1 MAVGQVGL
9 VGLFKQELSNCT
21 RRRHER
27 QGWIFGP
34 ICRSE
39 VERSITF
46 QGLLEFTTI
55 DTDRCVPHRTGARA
69 NCLARRHNR
78 GRGTVVS
85 GKIDVENRLVE
96 EAIVKKVFHFEAPRE
111 NYHCDAAILWCFD
124 HRFDLGFRK
133 FLKRIGVANS
143 DPIKVA
149 GGAKCLASPEHERER
164 EFVLEQIRKSMR
176 LHGTSRVILMVHS
189 DCGAYGGLAGGFGG
203 DAQAEAAHHQR
214 ELARAAAHLLET
226 IPGIEVQG
234 YFVDFEGIWD
244 AEVATVQPQEQEPV
258 A

>member
-1 MAVGQVGL
+1 
-9 VGLFKQELSNCT
+9 
-21 RRRHER
+21 
-27 QGWIFGP
+27 
-34 ICRSE
+34 
-39 VERSITF
+39 
-46 QGLLEFTTI
+46 
-55 DTDRCVPHRTGARA
+55 
-69 NCLARRHNR
+69 
-78 GRGTVVS
+78 
-85 GKIDVENRLVE
+85 
-96 EAIVKKVFHFEAPRE
+96 VKKVFHFEAPRE
-111 NYHCDAAILWCFD
+111 NYRCDAAILWCFD

-149 GGAKCLASPEHERER
+149 GGAKCLASPEHAAER

-214 ELARAAAHLLET
+214 ELARAAANLLET

-234 YFVDFEGIWD
+234 YFVDFEGVWD
-244 AEVATVQPQEQEPV
+244 AEVATVQPLEQRPV